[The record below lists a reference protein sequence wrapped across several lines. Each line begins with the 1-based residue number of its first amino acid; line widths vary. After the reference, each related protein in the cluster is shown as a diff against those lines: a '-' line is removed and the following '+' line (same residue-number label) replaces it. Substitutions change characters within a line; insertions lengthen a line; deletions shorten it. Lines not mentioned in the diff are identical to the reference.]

1 VSAGTEH
8 GDVLDFAIRVDE
20 APDAVVVM
28 VAGDIDHIHFRELE
42 AAIDH
47 RLAGA
52 DGPVHLVVDLTEV
65 PYCDSC
71 GMRVLL
77 GASQRATAAGG
88 TFRLRGVHGQ
98 PGRALR
104 LTGLER
110 VLCDAG
116 RSA

>member
-1 VSAGTEH
+1 MSAGTEH
-8 GDVLDFAIRVDE
+8 GDVLDFAVRVDE

-28 VAGDIDHIHFRELE
+28 VAGDFDHIHFRELD

-47 RLAGA
+47 RLTSA

-65 PYCDSC
+65 PT
-71 GMRVLL
+71 
-77 GASQRATAAGG
+77 ATLRDAGPARRLAAQTATGG

-104 LTGLER
+104 LTGLDR
-110 VLCDAG
+110 VLCGAG